1 MRRKMSEKYN
11 EEALKIKREFIETL
25 RADLKTD
32 LLDKNIDKNKIK
44 RCVYLFIYRKVFNTI
59 KIGKKIRVGELI
71 WSIFWRTVDFTLS
84 FGEMMLESIFE
95 LRDFEMMQRTNING
109 EIDA

>member
-1 MRRKMSEKYN
+1 MSNYN
-11 EEALKIKREFIETL
+11 EETLKIKKEFIETL
-25 RADLKTD
+25 RADLKHN
-32 LLDKNIDKNKIK
+32 LLDKNIDKNKI
-44 RCVYLFIYRKVFNTI
+44 RRSVYLFIYRKVFNSL
-59 KIGKKIRVGELI
+59 KIGKKIKIGDLI
-71 WSIFWRTVDFTLS
+71 WSMFWRTVDFTLS